1 MRARGLKQIRS
12 PRFHD
17 NVQVAPHAG
26 AWIET
31 TYSHNFCTVNSVAP
45 HAGAWIETDDVNARL
60 YTIYSSRPM
69 RARGLKRIGM
79 SMKKTESMSRPMR
92 ARGLKLLNQQIS
104 TL

>member
-1 MRARGLKQIRS
+1 MRARGLKHIIVTNEFGKR
-12 PRFHD
+12 
-17 NVQVAPHAG
+17 VVAPHAG